1 MEYII
6 KFKDSKRAMQ
16 VLSTIYQNLS
26 NKDIKEL
33 WEHCEKYAKEHD
45 TNLHGFELH
54 DTKGQQHTIIISDIN
69 L

>member
-6 KFKDSKRAMQ
+6 KYKDSKRAMQ
-16 VLSTIYQNLS
+16 VLSTIYQNLL
-26 NKDIKEL
+26 DIDIEDL
-33 WEHCEKYAKEHD
+33 WERCEKYAKEHD

-54 DTKGQQHTIIISDIN
+54 DTKGTQHTIIISDIN